1 MTLFDAIIIY
11 LALGAPFAVYN
22 LLQNRKRPAA
32 QKWISATVAFIF
44 WIPLAVRVLHRELK
58 VHGYASELAARDEI
72 DAQRDEKIR
81 AIGDRLKDLLMANG
95 STISVFNYRDV
106 FDRYV
111 GLTLATRR
119 ENTNSHSND
128 TELFEI
134 AGCLNTELAAKCL
147 NRRNAIR
154 LERHQ
159 TEARRNFLMMI
170 EMSLTENEHSGDAAG
185 KALELAK
192 LLDDEPAVSLL
203 TKMEL
208 RAGGNGINRSEGD
221 LWNSGQQKTRSK
233 TAAPQFSKLAVSKN
247 D

>member
-1 MTLFDAIIIY
+1 MTLLDAIIIY
-11 LALGAPFAVYN
+11 LALGAPFAVYDF
-22 LLQNRKRPAA
+22 LQNRKRPAT
-32 QKWISATVAFIF
+32 QKWISAAFAFIF

-58 VHGYASELAARDEI
+58 VHGYAREF

-81 AIGDRLKDLLMANG
+81 VIGDALKDLLMANG

-147 NRRNAIR
+147 NRRNSIR

-170 EMSLTENEHSGDAAG
+170 EMSLTENADAAG
-185 KALELAK
+185 KALELAE
-192 LLDDEPAVSLL
+192 LLDDEPAISRLR
-203 TKMEL
+203 KMEL
-208 RAGGNGINRSEGD
+208 RAGGNGTNRSESD
-221 LWNSGQQKTRSK
+221 IWNSGRQKTQSK
-233 TAAPQFSKLAVSKN
+233 SATPRLSKLATASKN